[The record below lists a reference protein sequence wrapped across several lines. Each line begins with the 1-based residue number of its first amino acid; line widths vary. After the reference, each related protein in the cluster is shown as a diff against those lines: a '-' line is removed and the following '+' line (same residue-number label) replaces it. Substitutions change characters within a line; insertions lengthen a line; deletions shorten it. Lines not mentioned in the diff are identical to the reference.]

1 MISEDQVN
9 HVARLARLSL
19 QPQETELFTRQL
31 NEILDYMEQL
41 NEVPTHD
48 IEPTSHIMELS
59 NVFRDD
65 VVKSTSATDAL
76 LANAPETAH
85 HFFVVPRIVE

>member
-1 MISEDQVN
+1 MISEDQVK

-19 QPQETELFTRQL
+19 QPHETALFTRQL
-31 NEILDYMEQL
+31 NEILDYMAQL
-41 NEVPTHD
+41 DEVPTDD
-48 IEPTSHIMELS
+48 IEPTSHILDLV
-59 NVFRDD
+59 NVFRQAD
-65 VVKSTSATDAL
+65 VKSPIDTETI

>member
-1 MISEDQVN
+1 MISEDQVK

-19 QPQETELFTRQL
+19 QAEEAELFTRQL
-31 NEILDYMEQL
+31 NEILGYIEQL

-48 IEPTSHIMELS
+48 IEPTSHILDLV
-59 NVFRDD
+59 NVFRQAN
-65 VVKSTSATDAL
+65 VKSPIDTETL

>member
-1 MISEDQVN
+1 MISEDQVK

-19 QPQETELFTRQL
+19 QPQETERVTRQL
-31 NEILDYMEQL
+31 NEILGYIEQL
-41 NEVPTHD
+41 NEVPTDD
-48 IEPTSHIMELS
+48 IEPTSHILDLV
-59 NVFRDD
+59 NVFRQAN
-65 VVKSTSATDAL
+65 VKSPIDTEAL